1 VATSYYP
8 RVARLIT
15 RICVTWLLLA
25 TAARA
30 QTNNGSIKGF
40 ITDTTGAL
48 VPGVTVSATS
58 VALMGTR
65 TARSDRQGYY
75 RLLDLPAGNYQ
86 LEARLAGFAPFER
99 RDLVVQAGLTIQL
112 DFTMR
117 IGDLSETVAVRREA
131 PLLETEKATRTIHLD
146 GEFIRALPLGIADNW
161 VDVLKVAPGIV
172 LRDGD
177 TELVETHGAGA
188 SNNVF
193 LLDGIDVSESQ
204 VNTSL
209 PAQLP
214 PDSVAEVWITTS
226 GHDATSRMG
235 SGAQVG
241 VVTRSGGNQIHGAA
255 KVDLQ
260 FKRLNATNVAGG
272 SSADRSITRPEV
284 WLGGPIIRDR
294 LWYFGAYRHNRERRG
309 IARTETDLVIL
320 RLFDPSFVRYDSAPR
335 HHESL
340 VKATYQLTPA
350 DQASLAMQFDRL
362 VTDAQVSPR
371 FTRERA
377 GRSRFGGL
385 AYNVT
390 WRRHI
395 GARAAVDAKVGLYS
409 KRYESALAR
418 GDGPNVRIYSNVMA
432 SLGRLSGSGPVI
444 IEMGHARSDA
454 RQLQR
459 RSDINATLTYFPGEW
474 RGSHELT
481 AGMHLSPWNNYSFE
495 FNAPNNGFNVEER
508 VLLDAANPAAGTRTF
523 HRGYV
528 TPVTVSG
535 DRRSSRAAS
544 FFAQDSWRPGRSW
557 VVNAG
562 LRIEH
567 AETFD
572 TWGDAVQSSWQAGP
586 RLGATYRPTID
597 GRTVIRGGFN
607 RLFDAITNRMT
618 PSQGSLRRGARD
630 EYDLDGDG
638 SLETVV
644 TVPAVLTRPA
654 VVLGSNRGFASPNL
668 RQPRTDEIS
677 VGISHQL
684 PFKITADATF
694 IRRVYRDRIV
704 TTDTNGI
711 YEDGRFLGYRDPMFN
726 EIFEIRN
733 GDANWLV
740 YRAIE
745 LSLQRSFS
753 RNLQFLVGY
762 SYGHQW
768 IDGTWDQ
775 NDPASF
781 LQPDAFPN
789 RKGVGASVGYRSG
802 QINSL
807 ATSQTNFDLLGS
819 GVPPHTLKINGTS
832 LLPLGLA
839 AGVTYFFQMGQYSG
853 AVLTLI
859 PQGSVPHPR
868 VVTLS
873 NGRVVLNPL
882 ATNTRF
888 FYPTRDQG
896 QLQLPS
902 INELNLRITKRL
914 RRGGHTLEAGLEVFN
929 LFNRATPRAFE
940 APIVTAGQPAL
951 FGLTYPQAPRAGMIT
966 ARWAF

>member
-1 VATSYYP
+1 M
-8 RVARLIT
+8 ARLIT
-15 RICVTWLLLA
+15 RVCVTWLLLA
-25 TAARA
+25 TAAQA

-40 ITDTTGAL
+40 ITDATGAL
-48 VPGVTVSATS
+48 VPGVTVTATS

-65 TARSDRQGYY
+65 TASSDRQGYY
-75 RLLDLPAGNYQ
+75 RLLDLPGGNYQ

-99 RDLVVQAGLTIQL
+99 RDLIVQSGLTIQL
-112 DFTMR
+112 DFTIR
-117 IGDLSETVAVRREA
+117 IADLAETVEVSRDA

-146 GEFIRALPLGIADNW
+146 GEFIRALPLGIAHNW

-188 SNNVF
+188 SDNTF
-193 LLDGIDVSESQ
+193 LLDGIDLSGSQ
-204 VNTSL
+204 LNASL
-209 PAQLP
+209 PTQVPLE
-214 PDSVAEVWITTS
+214 SLAEMWITTA
-226 GHDATSRMG
+226 GHDAASRMG

-241 VVTRSGGNQIHGAA
+241 LVTRSGGNQIHGAA
-255 KVDLQ
+255 AVDLQ

-272 SSADRSITRPEV
+272 SSADRSITRPSV
-284 WLGGPIIRDR
+284 SIGGPIVRDR

-309 IARTETDLVIL
+309 IARTEEDLAML
-320 RLFDPSFVRYDSAPR
+320 RLFDPGFVPYDSAPR
-335 HHESL
+335 QHESL
-340 VKATYQLTPA
+340 VKATYQLTIA
-350 DQASLAMQFDRL
+350 DQVALSLQFDHL
-362 VTDAQVSPR
+362 VTYGQVSSR

-377 GRSRFGGL
+377 GASRFGGP
-385 AYNVT
+385 AYTVT

-395 GARAAVDAKVGLYS
+395 GTRAAVDTKIGLYS

-418 GDGPNVRIYSNVMA
+418 GDGPNVRIYSNVTA
-432 SLGRLSGSGPVI
+432 SLGRLSGSGPPIV
-444 IEMGHARSDA
+444 EMGNAASDA

-459 RSDINATLTYFPGEW
+459 RSDINAALTYFPGEW

-481 AGMHLSPWNNYSFE
+481 AGMHLLPWNDYSFE
-495 FNAPNNGFNVEER
+495 FTAPNNGFNIEER
-508 VLLDAANPAAGTRTF
+508 VLLVAANPAARARTF

-528 TPVTVSG
+528 TPVRVFG

-544 FFAQDSWRPGRSW
+544 FFAQDSWRPGRRW

-562 LRIEH
+562 LRIDH
-567 AETFD
+567 GETFD

-586 RLGATYRPTID
+586 RLGATYRLTDD

-618 PSQGSLRRGARD
+618 PSRGSLGWGTRD
-630 EYDLDGDG
+630 EYDVDGDG

-654 VVLGSNRGFASPNL
+654 EVPGSNLGFASPDL

-677 VGISHQL
+677 IGVSRQL
-684 PFKITADATF
+684 PFKITADAAF
-694 IRRVYRDRIV
+694 IRRVYCDRIV
-704 TTDTNGI
+704 TIDTNGI
-711 YEDGRFLGYRDPMFN
+711 YEDGRFLGYRDPTFN

-733 GDANWLV
+733 GSANWSV
-740 YRAIE
+740 YRTVE
-745 LSLQRSFS
+745 LSLQRGFS
-753 RNLQFLVGY
+753 RNLQFLVSY
-762 SYGHQW
+762 SFSQQW

-789 RKGVGASVGYRSG
+789 RKGIGASVGYRSG

-807 ATSQTNFDLLGS
+807 ASRQTNFDLLGT
-819 GVPPHTLKINGTS
+819 GVPPHTLKINATS
-832 LLPLGLA
+832 LLPSGLVV
-839 AGVTYFFQMGQYSG
+839 GVTYFFQMGQYSG
-853 AVLTLI
+853 PVLTLI
-859 PQGSVPHPR
+859 PQASNPHPR

-873 NGRVVLNPL
+873 NGRPVLNPL
-882 ATNTRF
+882 ATNIRF

-914 RRGGHTLEAGLEVFN
+914 RRGSHTLEAGLEVFN
-929 LFNRATPRAFE
+929 LLNQANPRAFE
-940 APIVTAGQPAL
+940 APILTAGQPAV
-951 FGLTYPQAPRAGMIT
+951 FGLSYPQSPRAGLIT